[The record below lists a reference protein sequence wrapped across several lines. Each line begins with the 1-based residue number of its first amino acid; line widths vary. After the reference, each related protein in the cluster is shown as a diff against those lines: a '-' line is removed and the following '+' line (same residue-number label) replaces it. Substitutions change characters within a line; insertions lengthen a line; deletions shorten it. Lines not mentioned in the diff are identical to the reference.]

1 MTERS
6 VEPMSSRRSLR
17 LTIVTPLQVVL
28 DIGEVRHVRAEDA
41 TGSFGILPGHVD
53 FLTVLSV
60 SVLIYRLES
69 ENTDQVADGVATGRE
84 HFVGLRGGV
93 LLVTEG
99 QHVQV
104 FTREATQSDN
114 LRILS
119 TEVKSRLSL
128 AAALEAEAH
137 KSFSR
142 MEGSLLS
149 HMTDYLRHEQRSGGG
164 GSRRLPGE
172 S

>member
-1 MTERS
+1 
-6 VEPMSSRRSLR
+6 
-17 LTIVTPLQVVL
+17 
-28 DIGEVRHVRAEDA
+28 
-41 TGSFGILPGHVD
+41 
-53 FLTVLSV
+53 
-60 SVLIYRLES
+60 
-69 ENTDQVADGVATGRE
+69 
-84 HFVGLRGGV
+84 
-93 LLVTEG
+93 VTEG

-104 FTREATQSDN
+104 FTREATPSDN

-128 AAALEAEAH
+128 AAAQEAEAH

-164 GSRRLPGE
+164 GSRRLRGE
-172 S
+172 P